1 MKKLTKKNEEYWE
14 NKKNKENENYG
25 RVFFNMYIINY
36 ITTKYKAKLPN
47 LQTKFSRTQVAIFRM
62 FFYFSNDVLNEF
74 NDKFKL

>member
-1 MKKLTKKNEEYWE
+1 MKKLTKKNEENE
-14 NKKNKENENYG
+14 NDEENENYG

-36 ITTKYKAKLPN
+36 ITTKYKAKLPK
-47 LQTKFSRTQVAIFRM
+47 LQTKLSRTQVAIFRM